1 MSTVVA
7 KEPTSSPRAKSHAV
21 VRVFEE
27 ERSSVVHVVGELD
40 IASSD
45 RLESVLRTL
54 AQRSHGRVVVD
65 LSRVTFMDSAGL
77 RVLVRARERMDA
89 GGRWLLTRGATGQPR
104 RLLEIGRIR
113 YGLEL

>member
-7 KEPTSSPRAKSHAV
+7 KELASKPSVKSHVA

-27 ERSSVVHVVGELD
+27 GRSSVVHVVGELD
-40 IASSD
+40 IASAEQLD
-45 RLESVLRTL
+45 SVLRTL

-65 LSRVTFMDSAGL
+65 LSRVSFMDSAGL

-113 YGLEL
+113 YGLAL